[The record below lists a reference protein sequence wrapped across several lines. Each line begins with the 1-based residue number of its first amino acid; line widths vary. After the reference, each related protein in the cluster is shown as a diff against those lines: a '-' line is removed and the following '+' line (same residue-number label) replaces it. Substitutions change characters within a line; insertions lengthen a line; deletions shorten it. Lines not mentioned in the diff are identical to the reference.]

1 MKKRKKVLDRKI
13 KSIRTIQAR
22 LPKSLQDYSQYENL
36 IDDLIL
42 LEAKK
47 PDHVFAKV
55 FCDNLLILYCGKYVQ
70 YARLIPNKKKTKKSP
85 KEVMDLTLQPFK
97 NKKKSLFE
105 DMDLDFAETVE
116 VIKVCETTT
125 KNVLQVVTVDHSDGT
140 FTILTWNFD
149 DNVQMNIY

>member
-1 MKKRKKVLDRKI
+1 
-13 KSIRTIQAR
+13 
-22 LPKSLQDYSQYENL
+22 
-36 IDDLIL
+36 
-42 LEAKK
+42 
-47 PDHVFAKV
+47 
-55 FCDNLLILYCGKYVQ
+55 
-70 YARLIPNKKKTKKSP
+70 
-85 KEVMDLTLQPFK
+85 MDLTLQPFK

-149 DNVQMNIY
+149 DNVQMNIYQTRPHETDDVGYHVVRGMNFKMNYMLNQHHLIDLETNIPLRQTSVNQELDPISVSYSKQLIMLKNVIN